1 MRVPIDAALER
12 DLRVITAHRV
22 LRRTPFW
29 MPVFFLY
36 FTERFS
42 VGAALALGGMYY
54 LVVFVTEVP
63 SGYAS
68 DRLGRVPLLR
78 LSAGLEVAA
87 MALFVFGAASLTAFA
102 AAQCCMALSFAFE
115 SGTDQTLHFDTLAAT
130 GREEEFADREA
141 AISRLAHLGVAVGAL
156 GGGILG
162 VFDLR
167 WAYVAALMVA
177 LTTLG
182 VTGFMREPAS
192 HRGDATGETFTR
204 QLRTCLGYLR
214 RPWLGWLFTFVVVQL
229 TIEHIPYELAQPYV
243 AEALDRPLD
252 DLGPTALV
260 TGVLYALVGVV
271 ASWAGGRSVALRN
284 RLGVRGALLLVAAGE
299 VGIIVV
305 MAAVIHPLATVV
317 VLGRNVLPA
326 VADVI
331 IPAEVAPRIH
341 TAHRATYFS
350 ITSLAG
356 RLGFGIVLLALA
368 LVAGGDPLTGALLRR
383 LLVLSALGSALAV
396 GGLWIWSRRVGP
408 DRAQAVI

>member
-1 MRVPIDAALER
+1 MAIPTTGTLKR
-12 DLRVITAHRV
+12 DLRVITVHRV

-78 LSAGLEVAA
+78 LSAGLEVVA
-87 MALFVFGAASLTAFA
+87 MALFVFAGDQLGAFA
-102 AAQCCMALSFAFE
+102 AAQFCMALSFAFE
-115 SGTDQTLHFDTLAAT
+115 SGTDQTLHYDTLAAV
-130 GREEEFADREA
+130 GREAEFADREA
-141 AISRLAHLGVAVGAL
+141 RLARLTHLGVAVGAL

-167 WAYVAALMVA
+167 WAYVAALAVA
-177 LTTLG
+177 IATAAVTL
-182 VTGFMREPAS
+182 VMREPAA
-192 HRGDATGETFTR
+192 HHGDATGETFTR
-204 QLRTCLGYLR
+204 QLRACLAYLR
-214 RPWLGWLFTFVVVQL
+214 RPWLAWLFAYVVVQL

-271 ASWAGGRSVALRN
+271 ASWAGGYSVALRD
-284 RLGVRGALLLVAAGE
+284 RLGVRGALLLVAVGE

-317 VLGRNVLPA
+317 LLGRNILPA

-331 IPAEVAPRIH
+331 VPAEVAPRIH

-356 RLGFGIVLLALA
+356 RLGFGLVLLALA
-368 LVAGGDPLTGALLRR
+368 LVAGGDPLTGALLRQ
-383 LLVLSALGSALAV
+383 LLLLSALGSALAV
-396 GGLWIWSRRVGP
+396 AGLWVWSRRVGP
-408 DRAQAVI
+408 DAPQPVI